1 MIKLQDMTPDVYYNQ
16 SRDFQFIGRLY
27 DIVLNSVKTNA
38 DLIKECPLSMNTD
51 EKLIDLMSLTL
62 GFKSKHNYNVKQLT
76 ALCSAFC
83 EIIKNKGSL
92 YSIELATKTLFS
104 AESVRQEFEYDLSE
118 DNTEITIY
126 VPEELTD
133 LNLFRDL
140 LNYILPAGM
149 RCTLIRTTLIKA
161 APTDQFIS
169 TDNIDHYIVSNTQA
183 FGGALYQEQSEGSNL
198 YNQPL
203 TNGNDFMKHIYS
215 NVNIMQGTPVV
226 TQVEVE
232 PTPQQTDTT
241 ESNEEEEI
249 NNG

>member
-1 MIKLQDMTPDVYYNQ
+1 MIRLQDMTPDVYYNQ
-16 SRDFQFIGRLY
+16 SRDFQFIGRLF

-38 DLIKECPLSMNTD
+38 DLIKECPLSMNSD

-92 YSIELATKTLFS
+92 YSIELAARTLFS
-104 AESVRQEFEYDLSE
+104 AESVRQEFEADLSE

-140 LNYILPAGM
+140 LNYILPAGI
-149 RCTLIRTTLIKA
+149 RCTIIRTTLIKA
-161 APTDQFIS
+161 TS
-169 TDNIDHYIVSNTQA
+169 TEKFTSVDNVVHTLITPKEA
-183 FGGALYQEQSEGSNL
+183 FGGAMYQENSI

-203 TNGNDFMKHIYS
+203 TNGNGDDFKKHIYS
-215 NVNIMQGTPVV
+215 NVNIAQ
-226 TQVEVE
+226 EVPE
-232 PTPQQTDTT
+232 SEE
-241 ESNEEEEI
+241 ESN
-249 NNG
+249 G